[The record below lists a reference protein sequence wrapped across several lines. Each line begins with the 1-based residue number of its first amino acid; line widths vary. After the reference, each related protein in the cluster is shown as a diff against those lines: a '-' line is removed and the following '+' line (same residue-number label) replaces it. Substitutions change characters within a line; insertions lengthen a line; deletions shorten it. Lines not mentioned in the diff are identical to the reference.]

1 MLRRLVSVL
10 AGVLAAAALALPATA
25 GNPLGGLELLKDYEA
40 RRSSSSDPDWHNG
53 NADARPIEPGE
64 TLVIADLEGPGRIVH
79 IWNTV
84 AAQDRWYS
92 RLLVLRMYWD
102 GEKEPSVEVP
112 LGDFFAAGHGMDVP
126 VNSLP
131 VRVTSEGR
139 ARNCYW
145 PMPFRKSARIT
156 VTNEG
161 KGRVNAFYYYVD
173 WQKLKSLPK
182 DTAYF
187 HAQYRQQV
195 PCQPGG
201 KNYVI
206 LEAEGRGHYVGTVQ
220 SVRLNEPG
228 WYGEGDDFFFIDG
241 EQEPRCAARERRT
254 TSATPGGS
262 ASSTGFTTACPS
274 GRATTPATAARS
286 IAGTSRIPS
295 RSASPCGWRSSTKAP
310 ATT

>member
-1 MLRRLVSVL
+1 VSVL

-173 WQKLKSLPK
+173 WQKL
-182 DTAYF
+182 
-187 HAQYRQQV
+187 
-195 PCQPGG
+195 
-201 KNYVI
+201 
-206 LEAEGRGHYVGTVQ
+206 
-220 SVRLNEPG
+220 
-228 WYGEGDDFFFIDG
+228 
-241 EQEPRCAARERRT
+241 
-254 TSATPGGS
+254 
-262 ASSTGFTTACPS
+262 
-274 GRATTPATAARS
+274 
-286 IAGTSRIPS
+286 
-295 RSASPCGWRSSTKAP
+295 
-310 ATT
+310 